1 MRGSVTKRCP
11 CPPERNAKGERLAC
25 KKKHG
30 SWSYVVDLGR
40 VDGKRRQE
48 KRGGFRTKD
57 DAEEAMNAVIDALN
71 KGTHA
76 HDDGITLRA
85 FLLGDPARKIVGW
98 VDGKVADGKLRPTTE
113 RGYRMYIRDHI
124 APQLG
129 HLRLRDLRPA
139 HVSAM
144 LRTVKAGPVSV
155 RRVHGVLRSAL
166 ASAKRQQL
174 VAFNA
179 AADIELPAAPRPK
192 VRPWE
197 PADLGKFLDSL
208 GGDRLAPLFELIAA
222 TGLRRGEACGL
233 RWSDVDLER
242 GRLTVNQQLVQVST
256 TTTKCPS
263 CAEVHKG
270 HVFGPPKTRSGDAR
284 LVTLDGGT
292 VGVLLAHQLTQ
303 SAERAQWGSAYV
315 DHDLVFAREDGNPL
329 PLDHV
334 TKRFRELVVAAG
346 LRPIRLH
353 DLRHGAASMMLA
365 SGLDIALVS
374 KRLGHS
380 SISITADTYSHL
392 LENVDREAAD
402 RTAALL
408 AAHRAPRGDQQPPA
422 GDHSKD
428 AGDQSVTTPPDSAE
442 TVTREE
448 VSPPRSR
455 GVSGGAPPGTR
466 TPNPLVKSQLLCQ
479 LS

>member
-1 MRGSVTKRCP
+1 VRGSVSKRCP
-11 CPPERNAKGERLAC
+11 CPAEHNAKGKRLAC
-25 KKKHG
+25 KKDHG

-48 KRGGFRTKD
+48 KRSGFRTRD
-57 DAEEAMNAVIDALN
+57 DAEEAMSAVIDSIG

-76 HDDGITLRA
+76 HDDGMTVRT
-85 FLLGDPARKIVGW
+85 FLLGDPARRIVGW
-98 VDGKVADGKLRPTTE
+98 VDVKVAAGILRPTTE
-113 RGYRMYIRDHI
+113 RSYRQHIRDHI

-129 HLRLRDLRPA
+129 HLRLRDLRPN

-144 LRTVKAGPVSV
+144 LRTVTAGPVSV
-155 RRVHGVLRSAL
+155 RRVHGTLRSAL

-179 AADIELPAAPRPK
+179 AADIELPSAPRPK

-197 PADLGKFLDSL
+197 PAELGTFLDSL
-208 GGDRLAPLFELIAA
+208 GGDQLAPLFELIAA

-263 CAEVHKG
+263 CGEVHKG

-292 VGVLLAHQLTQ
+292 VGVLLAHRL
-303 SAERAQWGSAYV
+303 AQDVGRMGWGSAYV
-315 DHDLVFAREDGNPL
+315 DHGLVFAREDGNPL
-329 PLDHV
+329 PLDVV
-334 TKRFRELVVAAG
+334 TKRFRELAVAAG

-402 RTAALL
+402 RTAALM
-408 AAHRAPRGDQQPPA
+408 AAHRAP
-422 GDHSKD
+422 KT
-428 AGDQSVTTPPDSAE
+428 AGDQSVTSPLESAGAPDLE
-442 TVTREE
+442 GGD
-448 VSPPRSR
+448 PPRSEA
-455 GVSGGAPPGTR
+455 VPLGAPPGTR
-466 TPNPLVKSQLLCQ
+466 TPNPLVKRRL
-479 LS
+479 